1 MYSSVNWVIIGS
13 DNGLLPVQ
21 HQAIILKNADIMSV
35 APLETY
41 LNEILFEI
49 QKFSFQEMYLK
60 MLSAKCQAICLG
72 LNVLT
77 NWQQEMHYTNAYLI
91 HLGLALFFWSYKL
104 NNKICDT

>member
-1 MYSSVNWVIIGS
+1 MYSSVNWDIIGS
-13 DNGLLPVQ
+13 DNGLSPDR
-21 HQAIILKNADIMSV
+21 HQAIILTNADIMSI

-60 MLSAKCQAICLG
+60 MLSVKCQALCLG

-77 NWQQEMHYTNAYLI
+77 NWQQEMHYTNAFLT
-91 HLGLALFFWSYKL
+91 HLDLAL
-104 NNKICDT
+104 